1 MVLLTDAAN
10 SCLDLNIPHQSLD
23 AFLSRSEYAFLIM
36 GEHGFSVEIK
46 SKNHVSV
53 IQLANEPRGVL
64 IEGKL
69 GEIQSINVKDDAVLI
84 VQGENGTI
92 RLDLSR
98 RQLFELLGKDE
109 PIRKRPWV

>member
-1 MVLLTDAAN
+1 M
-10 SCLDLNIPHQSLD
+10 
-23 AFLSRSEYAFLIM
+23 SRSEYAFLIM
-36 GEHGFSVEIK
+36 VEHGFSVEIK

-69 GEIQSINVKDDAVLI
+69 GEIQSINVKD
-84 VQGENGTI
+84 QGENGTI
-92 RLDLSR
+92 RLDLSK